1 MSKNPGIS
9 CAFYTVKQLAA
20 LFGKSEDTIR
30 RWKNEGV
37 GKEMDNI
44 KLRAV
49 EREDG
54 LGRKNARHL
63 VFSREAVI
71 EFVKANPFLMDD
83 APQLNMM
90 MQAEGAWNG
99 GAIPL
104 GGSVAEPGE
113 AEDEPFG
120 YSGEREVFEREE
132 PYFEDRRPRVER
144 PQHFPPIPPFP
155 EDDFDDEPEEK
166 PDDFFRT
173 TPPVRPSRRSRAER
187 AKEEAERLEML
198 SYVKNLLD
206 RELRQQ
212 RGELR
217 ELSAAIREM
226 NKTDVGLRSGLT
238 LRKVLFEKQ
247 EELRKNIRYLEEFLD
262 ILAEEED

>member
-1 MSKNPGIS
+1 MEKNPGIS

-37 GKEMDNI
+37 GREEDNI

-54 LGRKNARHL
+54 FGRKNTRHL

-83 APQLNMM
+83 APQLGLM

-104 GGSVAEPGE
+104 GGSIADNEFFEEDPDPREEYESPFSGMYGPFEDKRPRAEPPGGYFRRPIPDFDE
-113 AEDEPFG
+113 EDE
-120 YSGEREVFEREE
+120 FEEE
-132 PYFEDRRPRVER
+132 FCPPRRPPRRHKSKETEDREAMVDYIESVLRNQLKELETELEEVRDA
-144 PQHFPPIPPFP
+144 I
-155 EDDFDDEPEEK
+155 DEIN
-166 PDDFFRT
+166 RSSALRGSST
-173 TPPVRPSRRSRAER
+173 VR
-187 AKEEAERLEML
+187 K
-198 SYVKNLLD
+198 LLFARKD
-206 RELRQQ
+206 EL
-212 RGELR
+212 
-217 ELSAAIREM
+217 
-226 NKTDVGLRSGLT
+226 K
-238 LRKVLFEKQ
+238 
-247 EELRKNIRYLEEFLD
+247 KNIGYLEEFLD
-262 ILAEEED
+262 YIEEERC

>member
-1 MSKNPGIS
+1 MDKNPGIS
-9 CAFYTVKQLAA
+9 CAFYTVKQLAS

-37 GKEMDNI
+37 GREDDNI

-54 LGRKNARHL
+54 FGRKNSRHL
-63 VFSREAVI
+63 VFSRDAVI

-83 APQLNMM
+83 APQLGLM

-104 GGSVAEPGE
+104 GGSVADDDTM
-113 AEDEPFG
+113 DEFSRFSEEWGPFE
-120 YSGEREVFEREE
+120 SAV
-132 PYFEDRRPRVER
+132 PDFEDRRPRAER

-155 EDDFDDEPEEK
+155 EDDSDDDFEDGF
-166 PDDFFRT
+166 DDFFRSA
-173 TPPVRPSRRSRAER
+173 TPPRPPRRSRAEK
-187 AKEEAERLEML
+187 AKEEAEKLEML
-198 SYVKNLLD
+198 SYIKNLLE

-226 NKTDVGLRSGLT
+226 NRSDVGASAGST
-238 LRKVLFEKQ
+238 LRKVLFAKND
-247 EELRKNIRYLEEFLD
+247 ELRKNIRYLEEFLE

>member
-1 MSKNPGIS
+1 MSINPGIS

-37 GKEMDNI
+37 GKEEDNI

-54 LGRKNARHL
+54 LGRKNVRHL

-104 GGSVAEPGE
+104 GGSVAEPE
-113 AEDEPFG
+113 EDEDDFIG
-120 YSGEREVFEREE
+120 YSVEKLLHKKDV
-132 PYFEDRRPRVER
+132 PDFEDCRPRVER
-144 PQHFPPIPPFP
+144 PHPFSHIPPFP
-155 EDDFDDEPEEK
+155 EDFFDDEPEDEF
-166 PDDFFRT
+166 DDFFRP
-173 TPPVRPSRRSRAER
+173 TPPPRQPRKSPTER
-187 AKEEAERLEML
+187 AKEEADKLEML

-226 NKTDVGLRSGLT
+226 DRTDVGERAGST
-238 LRKVLFEKQ
+238 LRKVLFAKND
-247 EELRKNIRYLEEFLD
+247 ELRKNIRYLEEFLE